1 MVLSKVM
8 KKAIAHPT
16 DSALMD
22 SSREHLVK
30 AVRPCSLHLR
40 KKYAREARLAQQV
53 GRYVHAEQFRR
64 MPVPCAP
71 RWTRSPQYFASVGA
85 GVSAKAQAT
94 R

>member
-1 MVLSKVM
+1 M

-40 KKYAREARLAQQV
+40 KKYAREARDWRSRLA
-53 GRYVHAEQFRR
+53 ATS
-64 MPVPCAP
+64 MPNSSGACLYPALP
-71 RWTRSPQYFASVGA
+71 GGTRSLQYFASVGA